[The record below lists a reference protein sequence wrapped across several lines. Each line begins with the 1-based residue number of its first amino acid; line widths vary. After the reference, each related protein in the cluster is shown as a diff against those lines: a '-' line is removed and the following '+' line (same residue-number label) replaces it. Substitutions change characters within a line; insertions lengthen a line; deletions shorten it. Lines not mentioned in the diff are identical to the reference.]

1 MKEITRA
8 FNVGLVLVSS
18 GLVINFLNSPDESRS
33 ISAAL
38 QLVDIIAGIIAI
50 SYGMKKLEEDGIYY
64 IVSGIAAIILGFFFI
79 S

>member
-8 FNVGLVLVSS
+8 FNVGLILVSI
-18 GLVINFLNSPDESRS
+18 GLVINFLNSPAESRG
-33 ISAAL
+33 IFAAL
-38 QLVDIIAGIIAI
+38 HLLDVIGGFIAI
-50 SYGMKKLEEDGIYY
+50 SYGMKKLEEDGLYY